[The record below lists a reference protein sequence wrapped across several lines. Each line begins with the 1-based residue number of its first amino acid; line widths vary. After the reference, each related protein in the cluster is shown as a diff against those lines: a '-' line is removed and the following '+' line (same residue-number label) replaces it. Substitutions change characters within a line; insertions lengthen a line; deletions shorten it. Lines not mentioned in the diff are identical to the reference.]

1 MSNTQIVTH
10 TPANEWMQLADFS
23 DRVCQASLLPEH
35 LKNKPADC
43 LLVAMQ
49 AQRWKMDFLAVAGC
63 TSIVRGKLMFEGKLV
78 AAAINTSGRLTGT
91 LNHKFTG
98 EAPPKLSVTIIGKL
112 QGEDTPR
119 EWEVQWDEGF
129 KHAQDKGQW
138 NASPKKRLLY
148 FATREWARVHM
159 PEVMLGVVA
168 DDEQLPVSETPAN
181 NGVTMPTTAE
191 VSVRDVTPEPTP
203 EVETVEA
210 ETLEVVK
217 PELTQ
222 EEMDVLDFIAVINEY
237 TEGNGLTRA
246 VNEQLSSFKEPHKA
260 KVKAAI
266 FKRSKELGLVWNV
279 EAKAFQP
286 LA

>member
-1 MSNTQIVTH
+1 MSTAIVTH
-10 TPANEWMQLADFS
+10 TPANEWLQLADFS
-23 DRVCQASLLPEH
+23 DRVCKAALLPDH

-49 AQRWKMDFLAVAGC
+49 AQRWRMDFFAVAQC
-63 TSIVRGKLMFEGKLV
+63 TSIVRGKPMYEGKLV
-78 AAAINTSGRLTGT
+78 AAAINASGKLTGP
-91 LNHKFTG
+91 LNHRFSG

-112 QGEDTPR
+112 QGEDAPR
-119 EWEVQWDEGF
+119 EWEVQWEEGF

-191 VSVRDVTPEPTP
+191 VSVRDVTPEPAAT
-203 EVETVEA
+203 EEA
-210 ETLEVVK
+210 ATLEVVQ

-222 EEMDVLDFIAVINEY
+222 EEMDILDFIEIISSYKDANA
-237 TEGNGLTRA
+237 LTRA
-246 VNEQLSSFKEPHKA
+246 VNEQLGTISEPHKT
-260 KVKAAI
+260 KVRSAI
-266 FKRSKELGLVWNV
+266 FRRSKELGLEWNV